1 MCELCLVWP
10 RYQQKVND
18 TNCCDTV
25 AEVFCKNRTIQMLH
39 NGSQRTHVVK
49 VHMKYPSAI
58 SEISCGLREPL
69 CNICIVLFLQNTS
82 ATVSQQFV
90 SFTFCWYRGRTKH
103 NSHICW
109 FPHFLLIWD
118 NFADRLEKREIYFW
132 YFRQKL
138 EPSLKKVRNEAPEGL
153 EMTQVRVLETSD
165 IKARYCESSFTFE
178 IWPPPNINK
187 LVQHIIYQSVI

>member
-1 MCELCLVWP
+1 MCELCLVRP

-39 NGSQRTHVVK
+39 NGSQRTHVVT

-58 SEISCGLREPL
+58 SAISCGLREPL
-69 CNICIVLFLQNTS
+69 CNICIVLFLRNTS

-90 SFTFCWYRGRTKH
+90 LFTFCWYRGRTKH

-109 FPHFLLIWD
+109 FPHFLLIVL
-118 NFADRLEKREIYFW
+118 FLLVVLLQLHMLPIYRVNLVNSLYYYGNLSFVCA
-132 YFRQKL
+132 RSRMQTIKL
-138 EPSLKKVRNEAPEGL
+138 LML
-153 EMTQVRVLETSD
+153 
-165 IKARYCESSFTFE
+165 
-178 IWPPPNINK
+178 
-187 LVQHIIYQSVI
+187 

>member
-1 MCELCLVWP
+1 MCELCLVRP

-18 TNCCDTV
+18 TNWCDTV

-39 NGSQRTHVVK
+39 NGSRSPHD
-49 VHMKYPSAI
+49 I
-58 SEISCGLREPL
+58 SEIAEGYFMSTLTTCVRCEPL

-109 FPHFLLIWD
+109 FPHFLLIVLFLLVVLLQLHMLPIHRVD
-118 NFADRLEKREIYFW
+118 LVNSLYYYGNLSFVCARSRMQTI
-132 YFRQKL
+132 KL
-138 EPSLKKVRNEAPEGL
+138 LML
-153 EMTQVRVLETSD
+153 
-165 IKARYCESSFTFE
+165 
-178 IWPPPNINK
+178 
-187 LVQHIIYQSVI
+187 